1 MRVRLVVRGT
11 VQGVG
16 FRPFVHRTA
25 RSRGLTGWVRNTR
38 DAVHVEVQG
47 NDDEVRSFMRALDH
61 DLPAPAI
68 VRTVERTQLEDREE
82 TSFQILESEEGGVAA
97 PVVPPDLATC
107 PACFAE
113 STSVHARRHRYPF
126 TNCASCGPRYSLCT
140 ALPYDRQKTSMRSFA
155 MCSDCAR
162 EYEDIDDRRHHA
174 QPIACPTCGPA
185 LSFLTPDGRSL
196 AHGDEALGVALR
208 LLDGGSILA
217 LRGIGGFQLL
227 CKATDARVVSLLRVR
242 KQRPDKPFAVMFR
255 DFDQLATSASVSDEE
270 RTVLASPEAPI
281 VLVVRRPASPLAE
294 NVAPRTPWLGAFVP
308 YTPLHALLL
317 AGAASPLV
325 CTSGNLSEEPI
336 CTTTEEAVATLSEI
350 ADGIL
355 THDRPIVRPMD
366 DSVVRVSAKRTVV
379 MRRAR
384 GYAPRAVGAIDPRV
398 TVLALGG
405 HQKSTITLGH
415 GGVLVPSQHL
425 GDMDTVRARDLLEAT
440 VQDLCALF
448 DVTPRIIA
456 CDMHPEYASS
466 VLAERLEVEWSV
478 PLVRV
483 QHHHA
488 HVAAGM
494 AEHSI
499 DPEQEVLGLAWDG
512 AGFGEDGTIWGG
524 EALLCR
530 GVAYR
535 RFATLTSFPL
545 LGGDRA
551 AREPRRPAL
560 GLLFEVA
567 FDHVPRHAEEWF
579 GEDLDTCIRILERR
593 LAPMCSSVGRLFDAL
608 AALLGIS
615 QRTTFEAQA
624 AIELE
629 HLASAAKPDGAYP
642 LPLVERGAELLLG
655 DTRPF
660 VHAILEDLYAGVDR
674 SRIARRF
681 HEALIDFGASIA
693 ERAAIRD
700 VVLSGGAFQ
709 NRVLVEG
716 LEVRLERAG
725 FTVHVPA
732 TVPANDGGLSIGQ
745 AWLAAMHTLPDG

>member
-1 MRVRLVVRGT
+1 MRARLVVRGT

-25 RSRGLTGWVRNTR
+25 RALGLTGWVRNAR
-38 DAVHVEVQG
+38 DAVYVEVQG
-47 NDDEVRSFMRALDH
+47 DDDDVRSFMAALEH
-61 DLPAPAI
+61 DPPAPAV
-68 VRTVERTQLEDREE
+68 VRTIEQVQLEHRQE
-82 TSFQILESEEGGVAA
+82 TAFRILDSENGGVAT

-107 PACFAE
+107 TSCFAE
-113 STSVHARRHRYPF
+113 SSSLHARRHGYPF
-126 TNCASCGPRYSLCT
+126 TNCASCGPRYSICT
-140 ALPYDRQKTSMRSFA
+140 GLPYDRQKTSMRGFA
-155 MCSDCAR
+155 MCPDCAR
-162 EYEDIDDRRHHA
+162 EYENIDDRRYHA
-174 QPIACPTCGPA
+174 QPIACPRCGPA
-185 LSFLTPDGRSL
+185 LSFLTPEGRTL
-196 AHGDEALGVALR
+196 ARADEALGLALR
-208 LLDGGSILA
+208 LLESGAVLA

-227 CKATDARVVSLLRVR
+227 CDATDARVVSLLRAR

-255 DFDQLATSASVSDEE
+255 DFEQLATSAYVSDEE
-270 RTVLASPEAPI
+270 RAVLASPEAPI
-281 VLVVRRPASPLAE
+281 VLVVRRPESPLAE
-294 NVAPRTPWLGAFVP
+294 TVAPRMPWLGAFVP
-308 YTPLHALLL
+308 HTPLHALLL

-366 DSVVRVSAKRTVV
+366 DSVVRVSAKRIVV

-384 GYAPRAVGAIDPRV
+384 GYAPRTVGAIDPRV

-425 GDMDTVRARDLLEAT
+425 GDMDTQRARELLEAT
-440 VQDLCALF
+440 VHDLCALF
-448 DVTPRIIA
+448 DVRPQVIA
-456 CDMHPEYASS
+456 CDKHPEYASS
-466 VLAERLEVEWSV
+466 VLAERLQLEWGIA
-478 PLVRV
+478 LVRV

-499 DPEQEVLGLAWDG
+499 GPEQEVLGLAWDG
-512 AGFGEDGTIWGG
+512 AGLGDDGTIWGG
-524 EALLCR
+524 EALVCR
-530 GVAYR
+530 GCAHR
-535 RFATLTSFPL
+535 RFATLTPFPL

-551 AREPRRPAL
+551 AREPRRSAL

-567 FDHVPRHAEEWF
+567 SDHVRSHAAEWF
-579 GEDLDTCIRILERR
+579 GDDLDTCIRILEQR

-615 QRTTFEAQA
+615 RPTTFEAQA

-629 HLASAAKPDGAYP
+629 HLASAASRDGAYP
-642 LPLVERGAELLLG
+642 LPLVERSAGLMVG
-655 DTRPF
+655 DTRPL
-660 VHAILEDLYAGVDR
+660 VHAIVEELHAGVDR

-693 ERAAIRD
+693 ERVGVGD

-716 LEVRLERAG
+716 LEARLQRAG

-732 TVPANDGGLSIGQ
+732 AVPANDGGLSVGQ
-745 AWLAAMHTLPDG
+745 AWLAAMHAVSDG